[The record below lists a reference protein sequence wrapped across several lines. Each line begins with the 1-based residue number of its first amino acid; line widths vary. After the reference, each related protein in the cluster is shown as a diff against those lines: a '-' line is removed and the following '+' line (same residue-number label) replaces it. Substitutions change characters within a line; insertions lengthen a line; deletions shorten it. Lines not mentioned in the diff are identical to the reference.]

1 MSRGVDRTSRNT
13 SYLLHGHVELV
24 SAAVVVDG
32 HPDGLPAGVDGE
44 QAEVAR
50 HDLGTGEL

>member
-1 MSRGVDRTSRNT
+1 MSRGGNKTSRNT
-13 SYLLHGHVELV
+13 SHLLHGHVQLV
-24 SAAVVVDG
+24 PAAVVVDG
-32 HPDGLPAGVDGE
+32 HPDGFAAGVDGE